1 MKTDQASDALQ
12 FRSSLSGPVM
22 FRGPVEVAGLD
33 DTDGSPYGRQTVHL
47 VLRQGQ
53 EGPSFGQVTLKPGEA
68 REVQI
73 RLIYPADATP
83 PQVLTVRPVK
93 QS

>member
-1 MKTDQASDALQ
+1 MLRAAEPTAVEQVDPVLVVWGLMALPM
-12 FRSSLSGPVM
+12 R
-22 FRGPVEVAGLD
+22 
-33 DTDGSPYGRQTVHL
+33 
-47 VLRQGQ
+47 RQGQ
-53 EGPSFGQVTLKPGEA
+53 AGPPRGQVTLKPGEA

>member
-1 MKTDQASDALQ
+1 M
-12 FRSSLSGPVM
+12 
-22 FRGPVEVAGLD
+22 
-33 DTDGSPYGRQTVHL
+33 HL

-53 EGPSFGQVTLKPGEA
+53 EGPSLGQVTLKPGEA

>member
-1 MKTDQASDALQ
+1 
-12 FRSSLSGPVM
+12 M
-22 FRGPVEVAGLD
+22 FRGPVEVVGLD
-33 DTDGSPYGRQTVHL
+33 DATGTPFGRQIVHL

-53 EGPSFGQVTLKPGEA
+53 EGPSLGQVTLKPGEP
-68 REVQI
+68 RDVRI

>member
-1 MKTDQASDALQ
+1 
-12 FRSSLSGPVM
+12 M
-22 FRGPVEVAGLD
+22 FRGPLQISGLSAP
-33 DTDGSPYGRQTVHL
+33 DGQPLGRQTVHL

-53 EGPSFGQVTLKPGEA
+53 QGPSLGEERLKPGE
-68 REVQI
+68 RKDVRV

-83 PQVLTVRPVK
+83 PQVLTLQPVK